1 MNSKI
6 YIYTSNYPYT
16 KTSEAFLTPEIG
28 YAKEYFSEV
37 TIIPFNG
44 DSFKRDVPQNVSVD
58 VTLVQRS
65 VWASIR
71 AFLGLFSFRVLKSD
85 GSEYPKSFSYIKDA
99 LKYYYGANLVYND
112 LKDRLRKEET
122 PVVLYSYWLIYVP
135 IAFAWIKQKYS
146 KKKIFAISRAHGS
159 DIYSTEVGVYF
170 PKRNLVMNNLNE
182 IFTVSSYGRD
192 YLINRYAGLT
202 PIKVSRLG
210 VKDNYMYK
218 TKDGNQINMV
228 SCSNLIPLKRVALL
242 YLSLNNYAESHPEKK
257 VSWIHIGDGPL
268 LQELKNSS
276 LSHNYNLSVEFTGAL
291 NNKEILELY
300 RKQYFDCYI
309 LLSESEGVP
318 VSIIEAISSGI
329 PVVATNV
336 GGVSEIVNEETGFLL
351 RKEFAQEEF
360 DQALDKLLES
370 NTLRESAHTFFK
382 KYYEAETNF
391 RNFYKSISQT
401 V

>member
-71 AFLGLFSFRVLKSD
+71 AFLGLFSFRV
-85 GSEYPKSFSYIKDA
+85 
-99 LKYYYGANLVYND
+99 LVYND

>member
-1 MNSKI
+1 MNAKL
-6 YIYTSNYPYT
+6 YIYTSNYPFT
-16 KTSEAFLTPEIG
+16 KTSEAFLSSEIG

-37 TIIPFNG
+37 TIVPVNG
-44 DSFKRDVPQNVSVD
+44 DSIKREVPEGLCVD
-58 VTLVQRS
+58 ETLVHRS
-65 VWASIR
+65 IWTSIR
-71 AFLGLFSFRVLKSD
+71 AFIGLFSLRVLKRD
-85 GSEYPKSFSYIKDA
+85 GSEYPKSIKFIKDA
-99 LKYYYGANLVYND
+99 IKYYYGANLVYYH
-112 LKDRLRKEET
+112 LKNRLKKEET
-122 PVVLYSYWLIYVP
+122 PIVLYSYWLIYVP
-135 IAFAWIKQKYS
+135 IAFVWIKQRFGKN
-146 KKKIFAISRAHGS
+146 KIYTISRAHGS
-159 DIYSTEVGVYF
+159 DIYSTDVGVYF

-182 IFTVSSYGRD
+182 IYTVSSYGRD

-218 TKDGNQINMV
+218 TKDGNQINVV

-291 NNKEILELY
+291 KNKEILELY

-318 VSIIEAISSGI
+318 VSIMEAISSGI

-360 DQALDKLLES
+360 DQAIDKLLES